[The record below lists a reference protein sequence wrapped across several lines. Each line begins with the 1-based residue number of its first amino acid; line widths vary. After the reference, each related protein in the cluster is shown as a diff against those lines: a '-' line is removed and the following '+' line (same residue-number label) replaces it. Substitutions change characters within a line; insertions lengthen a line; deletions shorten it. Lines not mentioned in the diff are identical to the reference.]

1 MRKNKVQV
9 ISLGCSK
16 NLVDSEHLLRQLQAA
31 GYSIE
36 HNPKRVDGEV
46 VVVNTCGFIADAQE
60 ESINTILQL
69 GEAKRK
75 GRIGRLYVMGCL
87 AERFMAD
94 LQAELPEVDKFYGKF
109 SWPNLLSD
117 LGKAYSSDLSGERV
131 LTTPRH
137 YAYLKISE
145 GCNRFCAFCAIPLI
159 TGRHKSVPIE
169 RLLDEVR
176 LLVAQG
182 VKEFNVIAQD
192 LSSYGLD
199 IYGKMMLPELIDQMA
214 QIPGVEWIRLHYAYP
229 TQFPYDV
236 LPVMARH
243 DNVCKYLDIALQHI
257 ADPVLD
263 NMRRHIT
270 RQETL
275 DLLERLRHEVPG
287 IHIRTTLMVGFP
299 GEGEQEFEELLQFV
313 RETRFER
320 MGAFAYSE
328 ETGTY
333 AAQHLEDTIPDE
345 VKHDRL
351 DKLMALQEEISQEI
365 QEQKV
370 GQTLR
375 VIIDR
380 EDEDYYIGRTQWDSP
395 EVDPEVLITK
405 EQPLTIGNFYDV
417 AITQALPFELIAK
430 PYSS

>member
-1 MRKNKVQV
+1 
-9 ISLGCSK
+9 
-16 NLVDSEHLLRQLQAA
+16 
-31 GYSIE
+31 
-36 HNPKRVDGEV
+36 
-46 VVVNTCGFIADAQE
+46 
-60 ESINTILQL
+60 
-69 GEAKRK
+69 
-75 GRIGRLYVMGCL
+75 
-87 AERFMAD
+87 
-94 LQAELPEVDKFYGKF
+94 
-109 SWPNLLSD
+109 
-117 LGKAYSSDLSGERV
+117 
-131 LTTPRH
+131 
-137 YAYLKISE
+137 
-145 GCNRFCAFCAIPLI
+145 
-159 TGRHKSVPIE
+159 
-169 RLLDEVR
+169 
-176 LLVAQG
+176 
-182 VKEFNVIAQD
+182 
-192 LSSYGLD
+192 
-199 IYGKMMLPELIDQMA
+199 
-214 QIPGVEWIRLHYAYP
+214 
-229 TQFPYDV
+229 
-236 LPVMARH
+236 MARH

-405 EQPLTIGNFYDV
+405 EHPLTIGNFYDV
-417 AITQALPFELIAK
+417 TITQALPFELIAK